1 MIWLRRHVPLEEQR
15 YLQVTDTPGGNEV
28 QMSSGNKWGQS
39 LSGALDLTDRYID
52 FRNRLVSLATTV
64 KYSENG
70 IVQKS
75 LEMIINDPE
84 LAQKQLDYE
93 AQARKIDEELGKLD
107 FTGKSLAEILEIS
120 AERKD
125 IIQERLGLSPKDI
138 LWNEFLT
145 NPEAFQTVGTNR
157 RVLPE
162 FRQH

>member
-1 MIWLRRHVPLEEQR
+1 M
-15 YLQVTDTPGGNEV
+15 
-28 QMSSGNKWGQS
+28 
-39 LSGALDLTDRYID
+39 
-52 FRNRLVSLATTV
+52 

>member
-1 MIWLRRHVPLEEQR
+1 
-15 YLQVTDTPGGNEV
+15 
-28 QMSSGNKWGQS
+28 
-39 LSGALDLTDRYID
+39 
-52 FRNRLVSLATTV
+52 
-64 KYSENG
+64 
-70 IVQKS
+70 
-75 LEMIINDPE
+75 MIINDPE
-84 LAQKQLDYE
+84 LAQQQLDYE
-93 AQARKIDEELGKLD
+93 AQAREIDEELGELD